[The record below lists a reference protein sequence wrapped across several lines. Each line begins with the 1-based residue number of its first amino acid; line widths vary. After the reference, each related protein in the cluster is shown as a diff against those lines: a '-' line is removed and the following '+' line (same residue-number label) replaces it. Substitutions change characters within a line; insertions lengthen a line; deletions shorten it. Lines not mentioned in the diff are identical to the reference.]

1 MEAGSIFAEHYQLL
15 KLIGEGSFGNVWL
28 AKDLRAD
35 LAVAIKI
42 YVMLDERGA
51 KEFMDEF
58 KLTFNLNHTHIL
70 HAYHY
75 DVFAKQPFLV
85 MPYCEKGSVLSLI
98 GNIREEQLWHFLA
111 DVSAGLAYLHGQRPN
126 PIVHQDIK
134 PDNILIG
141 KDGTFLVTDFG
152 ISQQMRSTLR
162 RNSSRTPSAGS
173 TAYMP
178 PERFLSKPASTSAG
192 DIWSLGVTL
201 VELATGELP
210 FCGMGGN
217 MQNGGAELPILPTLS
232 EELQT
237 IVYGCLAKN
246 SNERPTAEKLSEW
259 CHEHFSSKD
268 SDNKDATTP
277 SGKSRKDNTVRNG
290 KPVATGGGKPDK
302 TGDGSDWTA
311 VASQL
316 IKRYWITA
324 TIIAVVATTACCWF
338 CTKSNDKVDSG
349 SIPLPANCEAL
360 LPGAY
365 TCKQINRD
373 KTVNRKM
380 VAKIKKTGDEEYTLS
395 IISSDFGTTHST
407 FRRLPDGDFESEKYG
422 KGSATYNPKL
432 RTMTLTFEEQ
442 GVKLELFK

>member
-42 YVMLDERGA
+42 YVMLDERGV

-85 MPYCEKGSVLSLI
+85 MPYCEKGSALSLT
-98 GNIREEQLWHFLA
+98 GNISEEQLWHFLA

-126 PIVHQDIK
+126 PIIHQDIK

-141 KDGTFLVTDFG
+141 KDGSFLVTDFG

-162 RNSSRTPSAGS
+162 RHSSRTASAGS

-192 DIWSLGVTL
+192 DIWSLGVTM

-217 MQNGGAELPILPTLS
+217 MQNGGAELPVLPTLS

-237 IVYGCLAKN
+237 IVYSCLAKTP
-246 SNERPTAEKLSEW
+246 NERPTAEKLSEW
-259 CHEHFSSKD
+259 SRKHFDSND
-268 SDNKDATTP
+268 SDHENSTNPSVKNRKESKTSNRNAPAT
-277 SGKSRKDNTVRNG
+277 
-290 KPVATGGGKPDK
+290 AIF
-302 TGDGSDWTA
+302 
-311 VASQL
+311 QF
-316 IKRYWITA
+316 IKRYWIAA

-338 CTKSNDKVDSG
+338 CIKSNDKADSG

-360 LPGAY
+360 LPGVY

-380 VAKIKKTGDEEYTLS
+380 VAEIKKTGDEEYTLS
-395 IISSDFGTTHST
+395 IISSDFRTTLST
-407 FRRLPDGDFESEKYG
+407 FHRLPDGDFESEKYG
-422 KGSATYNPKL
+422 KGSAIYNPEL
-432 RTMTLTFEEQ
+432 RIMTLTFEKQ